1 MFGYELY
8 SQGAKISQKCWF
20 TFFVGRWSRTMSGMT
35 YLIVATRAQ
44 SLSVPHSL
52 CSMGVLFDS
61 LAAAGAGLL
70 SVFLAFGNVVQD
82 THSLLEST
90 SHICLQS
97 CKASRGIDGER
108 AALGTLTVVTLV
120 SLLRWSCRR
129 GPEAARPSR
138 PEPATLDT
146 PSPRSPG
153 GRRRAV
159 GVKSQS
165 LAHLA
170 VDANALDQWLR

>member
-1 MFGYELY
+1 
-8 SQGAKISQKCWF
+8 
-20 TFFVGRWSRTMSGMT
+20 MSGAT
-35 YLIVATRAQ
+35 FSIVATRAQ

-61 LAAAGAGLL
+61 LAAAVAGLL

-97 CKASRGIDGER
+97 CNASRELDGER
-108 AALGTLTVVTLV
+108 VALGTFSLATLV
-120 SLLRWSCRR
+120 SLLRWCCRR
-129 GPEAARPSR
+129 GPAAVPPPRA
-138 PEPATLDT
+138 EPALVDT

-153 GRRRAV
+153 GRRRSV
-159 GVKSQS
+159 GVRSQS
-165 LAHLA
+165 LAHLV
-170 VDANALDQWLR
+170 VDAKGLDQWLR

>member
-1 MFGYELY
+1 M
-8 SQGAKISQKCWF
+8 
-20 TFFVGRWSRTMSGMT
+20 
-35 YLIVATRAQ
+35 
-44 SLSVPHSL
+44 PHSL

-61 LAAAGAGLL
+61 LAAAVAGLL

-82 THSLLEST
+82 THSLLEAT

-97 CKASRGIDGER
+97 CNKSRGLDGER
-108 AALGTLTVVTLV
+108 AALGTLSVVTLV
-120 SLLRWSCRR
+120 SLLRWCCRR
-129 GPEAARPSR
+129 GPVAVSPQRSEAALA
-138 PEPATLDT
+138 EP

-159 GVKSQS
+159 GVRSQS

-170 VDANALDQWLR
+170 VDAKALDQWLR

>member
-1 MFGYELY
+1 MLVYIF
-8 SQGAKISQKCWF
+8 C
-20 TFFVGRWSRTMSGMT
+20 MSMVPHLSGIT
-35 YLIVATRAQ
+35 VPLVATRAQ

-97 CKASRGIDGER
+97 CKASRGLDAER

-129 GPEAARPSR
+129 GPEAAPPPR
-138 PEPATLDT
+138 PEPASLDI
-146 PSPRSPG
+146 PSPRTPG

-159 GVKSQS
+159 SGVKSRS

-170 VDANALDQWLR
+170 LDANALEQWLR